1 MCIEIYSER
10 PALEEKPPPYPHRN
24 QHSESEPV
32 EVDQTCE
39 GGQYPQT
46 NITDRPNRAGSMRK
60 LRVRPLNEGPGCLVA
75 APGPAP
81 EERG

>member
-46 NITDRPNRAGSMRK
+46 NITDRPNRAGSMEATCETAQRRTW
-60 LRVRPLNEGPGCLVA
+60 LFGRGPGS
-75 APGPAP
+75 GP